1 MVAPVSDPKDG
12 KKPKKAH
19 PWRDNIEAI
28 TVSIVVIVLFKY
40 FVLEAYQIPTG
51 SMQPTL
57 MGWTP
62 SEAVTARLGQT
73 GGVHD
78 RVLVDKFSFH
88 FRDPKRWEVVVFKY
102 PLDRSKNYIK
112 RLVGMPDEVLE
123 IHQGDLFAGPT
134 KDELKILRR
143 PRPVLL
149 SMMRLLDTEGEW
161 RADGG
166 GWSVEGDTLGG
177 DQPGEISFPRT
188 TSGVRDKFEDGY
200 PAGLREAMALEGTG
214 KGSGRR
220 DVGDLRFEA
229 RVSAGEDTTAL
240 TILLT
245 EARRTYTFTLPGP
258 AANGDAAPTITA
270 PDGEQAGQAWRLP
283 TGSVSIAVQNVDDLL
298 QLEVDGEVVA
308 SLEVPPAPQPTGS
321 GVRLISQG
329 GGASFTHVRVLRDIY
344 YTSQGQKR
352 TRWEIPSESYV
363 VLGDNTQDSSD
374 SRDWTF
380 ARYSIPGEGED
391 TVVRGNW
398 RPARRQPGGAAG
410 GNPQSVR
417 NPWGS
422 ETVFFHDELGERW
435 VFQNPPAMLLERES
449 CSFVPRSVILGR
461 AVMVVWPLHPGRG
474 VYRIQWV
481 R

>member
-1 MVAPVSDPKDG
+1 MSDTKDV
-12 KKPKKAH
+12 KKPRKAH

-62 SEAVTARLGQT
+62 SAAVTKRLGQT

-78 RVLVDKFSFH
+78 RVLVDKFSYH
-88 FRDPKRWEVVVFKY
+88 FRDPKRWEVAVFKY

-112 RLVGMPDEVLE
+112 RIVGMPDEVLK
-123 IHQGDLFAGPT
+123 ILHGDLYTSTSGDKLT
-134 KDELKILRR
+134 VLRR
-143 PRPVLL
+143 PRSVLL

-161 RADGG
+161 RPDGG
-166 GWSVEGDTLGG
+166 GWSVTGDTLGG
-177 DQPGEISFPRT
+177 ERAGEISFPRKT
-188 TSGVRDKFEDGY
+188 AGVRDNFQDGY
-200 PAGLREAMALEGTG
+200 PAVLREAMALEGVG

-229 RVSAGEDTTAL
+229 SVHAL
-240 TILLT
+240 EACTSVTIVLT
-245 EARRTYTFTLPGP
+245 EAKRTYSFTLPGP
-258 AANGDAAPTITA
+258 DAAQGARPTISY
-270 PDGEQAGQAWRLP
+270 GEAQDAGDPWRLP
-283 TGSVSIAVQNVDDLL
+283 SGSVSIAVQNVDDLL
-298 QLEVDGEVVA
+298 QLEIEGEVVA
-308 SLEVPPAPQPTGS
+308 SLEVEAAAQPTGS

-329 GGASFTHVRVLRDIY
+329 SGATFNQVRVLRDIY

-352 TRWEIPSESYV
+352 TSWNIPAASYV

-380 ARYSIPGEGED
+380 ARYSVPTEGDEA
-391 TVVRGNW
+391 VVRGNW
-398 RPARRQPGGAAG
+398 RPARRQTGGASG
-410 GNPQSVR
+410 GNPQTVR

-422 ETVFFHDELGERW
+422 ETVFFQDELGERW
-435 VFQNPPAMLLERES
+435 VFQNPPATQLEREFS
-449 CSFVPRSVILGR
+449 SFVPRSMILGR
-461 AVMVVWPLHPGRG
+461 AVMVVWPLSPGRG